1 LSTHSL
7 ALPVTAFTTTTT
19 TTTNIGKIFGFKEI
33 ALKKLSSAS
42 SLLFRENKA

>member
-1 LSTHSL
+1 MSTHSL
-7 ALPVTAFTTTTT
+7 ALPVTAFTTTT